1 MNLGQVKRRILMGTY
16 ALSAGY
22 YDAFY
27 KRSQQVRTLIQRD
40 FKAAL
45 QDVDVLLSPVAPSA
59 AYKIGEKLDNPLSMY
74 LGDLMTVCILI
85 NTCYSLES
93 LFKGLGFK
101 HRCTHT

>member
-1 MNLGQVKRRILMGTY
+1 MMNLGQVKRRILMGTY

-59 AYKIGEKLDNPLSMY
+59 AYKIGPLHSTR
-74 LGDLMTVCILI
+74 LGSKNYPLC
-85 NTCYSLES
+85 CK
-93 LFKGLGFK
+93 F
-101 HRCTHT
+101 